1 MTRVLRSPIVV
12 ILATA
17 VLAGGLHWS
26 VGWMA
31 TPLAGGVAGVWATRW
46 HWWAGAA
53 GVGGAW
59 AAATVYTAAVAPGSF
74 RVLLDTLGALGGNIP
89 GEAFVALPVFV
100 GSLLGALGGG
110 IGRCL
115 RLLWTGDA

>member
-1 MTRVLRSPIVV
+1 MTPAFRSPIVV

-17 VLAGGLHWS
+17 VLAGVLHWG

-31 TPLAGGVAGVWATRW
+31 TPLAGAVAGVWATRW

-89 GEAFVALPVFV
+89 GAAFVALSVFV

-115 RLLWTGDA
+115 RLLWTADA